1 MRMDLVVYVSSIYL
15 AKNLA
20 LSITIR
26 LSCLYSILVIKNIN
40 IMLNKRAVNV
50 ELKATPRLVVIPVMS
65 PSIASAAWDNASP
78 IPLTVPINP
87 IDGIAQE
94 IYLINER
101 SNWNKSNLFSIK
113 IEYIYLFEVS
123 LSIFSL
129 SSSSNGSLLFSS
141 DL

>member
-15 AKNLA
+15 ARNLA

-50 ELKATPRLVVIPVMS
+50 ELKATPRLVVIPVIS
-65 PSIASAAWDNASP
+65 PSIASAAWDKDSP

-87 IDGIAQE
+87 IDGI
-94 IYLINER
+94 
-101 SNWNKSNLFSIK
+101 
-113 IEYIYLFEVS
+113 V
-123 LSIFSL
+123 
-129 SSSSNGSLLFSS
+129 SSSLLGAKI
-141 DL
+141 